1 MLKGLGHPSILFG
14 SAAIAA
20 LCLYRILETGFGLG
34 GDTIL
39 AASLGSAALIAVP
52 LGFGLVIRPRAK

>member
-1 MLKGLGHPSILFG
+1 MLKGLGHPSVLFG

-34 GDTIL
+34 GDTVL
-39 AASLGSAALIAVP
+39 AASLGSAALIAAP
-52 LGFGLVIRPRAK
+52 LGVGLLLRPRAK